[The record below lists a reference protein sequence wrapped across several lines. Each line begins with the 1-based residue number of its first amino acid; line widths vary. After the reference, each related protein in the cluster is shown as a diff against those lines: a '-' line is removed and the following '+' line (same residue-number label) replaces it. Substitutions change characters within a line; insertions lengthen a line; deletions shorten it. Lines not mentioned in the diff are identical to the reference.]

1 MFDAEELYESEMSFG
16 DYDDE
21 DDDDDDDDNDDEEDD
36 DDYDNGGN
44 KGDDDELSD
53 AGAAVANASPD
64 EVEAHRGMLG
74 EVMQHMADNGI
85 DIDEIA
91 EDAGI
96 ATSDVDALGHD
107 DLATLT
113 QYVAQ
118 NHPEVLQNVADRY
131 PAAQGL
137 LGALTGGDGG
147 GIGGF
152 IKKLF

>member
-21 DDDDDDDDNDDEEDD
+21 DDDDDDDNDEDDEDNDG
-36 DDYDNGGN
+36 YDNDN
-44 KGDDDELSD
+44 DKEDDDELSD
-53 AGAAVANASPD
+53 AGAAVANATPD

-74 EVMQHMADNGI
+74 EVLQNLADNGI

-91 EDAGI
+91 DDAGI
-96 ATSDVDALGHD
+96 STSDVDALGHD

-118 NHPEVLQNVADRY
+118 NHPEVLQNVSDRY

-137 LGALTGGDGG
+137 LGTLTGGDGS
-147 GIGGF
+147 GIGGY

>member
-1 MFDAEELYESEMSFG
+1 MRDSEELYENEMSFG
-16 DYDDE
+16 DYDEDDDDE
-21 DDDDDDDDNDDEEDD
+21 DDDDQDEEQD
-36 DDYDNGGN
+36 DDYSE
-44 KGDDDELSD
+44 KGDTDDDELSD

-64 EVEAHRGMLG
+64 VVEAHRNMLG
-74 EVMQHMADNGI
+74 EVMQHLADNGI

-96 ATSDVDALGHD
+96 HSSDVDALGHD

-113 QYVAQ
+113 HYVAQ
-118 NHPEVLQNVADRY
+118 NHPEVLQTVADRF

-137 LGALTGGDGG
+137 LGTLTGGDGG